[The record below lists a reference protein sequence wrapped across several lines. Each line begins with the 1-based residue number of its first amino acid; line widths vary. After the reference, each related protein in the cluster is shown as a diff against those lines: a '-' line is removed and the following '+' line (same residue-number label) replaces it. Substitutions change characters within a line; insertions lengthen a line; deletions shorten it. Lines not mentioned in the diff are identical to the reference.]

1 MKENIIKVNSYYEG
15 LIQNFYA
22 GARGCFSAF
31 MHFFYQYNQSVVYG
45 AEYSDCFKL
54 LYETELENCKI
65 LSELLLMMGGDNKYY
80 SSSRK
85 FLSGYNVDYVK
96 NFDKV
101 FLYDIELLEINII
114 EVKSM
119 IYKIENKVIKEKL
132 KIILNNKKNSLKN
145 LKENYFKNN
154 LIN

>member
-22 GARGCFSAF
+22 GAKGCFSAF

-65 LSELLLMMGGDNKYY
+65 LSELLLMMGGDNI
-80 SSSRK
+80 
-85 FLSGYNVDYVK
+85 
-96 NFDKV
+96 
-101 FLYDIELLEINII
+101 IEL
-114 EVKSM
+114 KSM

>member
-1 MKENIIKVNSYYEG
+1 MKETLLKINSYYEG

-22 GARGCFSAF
+22 GAKGCFSAF
-31 MHFFYQYNQSVVYG
+31 MHFFYQYNQSIVY
-45 AEYSDCFKL
+45 ATQFTDCFRD
-54 LYETELENCKI
+54 LYEAELENCQI
-65 LSELLLMMGGDNKYY
+65 LSEMLLKMGGDNKYY

-96 NFDKV
+96 NFDKI
-101 FLYDIELLEINII
+101 FLCDIEILEINII
-114 EVKSM
+114 EVKNM
-119 IYKIENKVIKEKL
+119 IYKIDNKTINDNL
-132 KIILNNKKNSLKN
+132 KKILNNKKNSLKK